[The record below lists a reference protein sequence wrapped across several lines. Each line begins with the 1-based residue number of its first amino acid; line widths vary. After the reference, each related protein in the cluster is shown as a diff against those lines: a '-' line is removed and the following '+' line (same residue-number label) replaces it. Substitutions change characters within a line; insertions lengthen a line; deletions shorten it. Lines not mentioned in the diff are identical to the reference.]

1 MFHFNYKIN
10 YYYYYYNILILIK
23 NINLNR
29 QKIIDILFCCCRKKN
44 VKEENNEINLARMN
58 DNNEVQ
64 INVNDN
70 KNLKRNDSSN
80 VAMINNNFFIINN
93 NFDDKN
99 TNKLPFNFKKYELK
113 EINNNSN
120 KNNYYISNNNQNE
133 QNEILNINK
142 FDKKESFKLFNND
155 KNNNNFNIITN
166 SNKSFKNENIIDNEN
181 YNLNQINN
189 NSKINEKI
197 ELKIIKDN
205 FSNSKIN
212 DFYEIYCTKI
222 YVDDK
227 LMKNIKNNL
236 TEYENYQRN
245 FQTFEKYNK
254 KNTKSSNDS
263 NYEKKESKKSNK
275 SNIKIK
281 QNYSIKKEENS
292 QEFNLIKEKN
302 EIENDSN
309 FEIENNSKIE
319 NKNNSIISN
328 KSKKNSKKE
337 KKEIKNNNSI
347 KNSSIS
353 KKISKKNSTKEK
365 SNNIIE
371 KKDSKKISLIKT
383 NEIQNTNSIKEKN
396 SIKKNNFLEKNK
408 NLFKNF
414 QHIKIGLKNL
424 GNTCYINCVLQ
435 NLINIIPLTYCFLN
449 KYYKI
454 NKKNV
459 KGYEGQ
465 MAEYYTDLLENLIL
479 SKKKN
484 MRYFEPENFILTVKK
499 CNILFNNFNVH
510 DAMEFNIFFL
520 DALHEDTNLYIK
532 KVKDPNEPINPN
544 IKAIYDKDSFNNWK
558 KFLNYHNKSI
568 IVDLFFGTIKYTY
581 TCSVCSNKTCVFEIY
596 TVLALPLSD
605 SIKDYNKKIEGKIEI
620 DTCFKYYFNKEKND
634 TNLYYCSICKK
645 DVKRDA
651 KISILTSAPY
661 LIINL
666 VRTFNRTKN
675 FNFID
680 YPIYNFDVSKYVE
693 NSEGKYDLIGIVNHY
708 GDYGAL
714 GHFTA
719 YCKKNEK
726 WYEFDDA
733 GVHDIDEKNIKS
745 NNTYIL
751 FYKRQNVMEEIDFE
765 KLYEKYRNNN
775 M

>member
-1 MFHFNYKIN
+1 
-10 YYYYYYNILILIK
+10 
-23 NINLNR
+23 
-29 QKIIDILFCCCRKKN
+29 
-44 VKEENNEINLARMN
+44 
-58 DNNEVQ
+58 
-64 INVNDN
+64 
-70 KNLKRNDSSN
+70 
-80 VAMINNNFFIINN
+80 
-93 NFDDKN
+93 
-99 TNKLPFNFKKYELK
+99 
-113 EINNNSN
+113 
-120 KNNYYISNNNQNE
+120 
-133 QNEILNINK
+133 
-142 FDKKESFKLFNND
+142 
-155 KNNNNFNIITN
+155 
-166 SNKSFKNENIIDNEN
+166 
-181 YNLNQINN
+181 
-189 NSKINEKI
+189 
-197 ELKIIKDN
+197 
-205 FSNSKIN
+205 
-212 DFYEIYCTKI
+212 
-222 YVDDK
+222 
-227 LMKNIKNNL
+227 
-236 TEYENYQRN
+236 
-245 FQTFEKYNK
+245 
-254 KNTKSSNDS
+254 
-263 NYEKKESKKSNK
+263 
-275 SNIKIK
+275 
-281 QNYSIKKEENS
+281 
-292 QEFNLIKEKN
+292 
-302 EIENDSN
+302 
-309 FEIENNSKIE
+309 
-319 NKNNSIISN
+319 
-328 KSKKNSKKE
+328 
-337 KKEIKNNNSI
+337 
-347 KNSSIS
+347 
-353 KKISKKNSTKEK
+353 
-365 SNNIIE
+365 
-371 KKDSKKISLIKT
+371 
-383 NEIQNTNSIKEKN
+383 
-396 SIKKNNFLEKNK
+396 
-408 NLFKNF
+408 
-414 QHIKIGLKNL
+414 
-424 GNTCYINCVLQ
+424 
-435 NLINIIPLTYCFLN
+435 
-449 KYYKI
+449 
-454 NKKNV
+454 
-459 KGYEGQ
+459 
-465 MAEYYTDLLENLIL
+465 MAEYYTDLLENLIQK
-479 SKKKN
+479 KKKN

-532 KVKDPNEPINPN
+532 KDKDPIEPKNPN
-544 IKAIYDKDSFNNWK
+544 IKAIYNKDSFNNWN

-733 GVHDIDEKNIKS
+733 GVHDIDENNIKS
-745 NNTYIL
+745 NNSYIL
-751 FYKRQNVMEEIDFE
+751 FYKRQNVSEEIDFE